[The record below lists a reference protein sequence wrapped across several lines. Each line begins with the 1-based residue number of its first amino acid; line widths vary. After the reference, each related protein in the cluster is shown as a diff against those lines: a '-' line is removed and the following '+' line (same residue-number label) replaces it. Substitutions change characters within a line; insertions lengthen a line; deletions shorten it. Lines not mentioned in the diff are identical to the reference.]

1 VNTINTIQDFRI
13 WREKVS
19 GSIGFVPTMGA
30 LHKGHLSLVEASN
43 NTCQHTVVS
52 IYLNPAQFSLGEDL
66 NTYPKNLINDLEKLS
81 KYDIGAIF
89 LPTDLEMYP
98 LNYSTYV
105 NESKL
110 SKVLEGKSRQSFF
123 RGVTTVVAKLFN
135 IICPTHAFFGEKD
148 AQQLLIIKKM
158 VLDLAYNIQIIS
170 CPIIREDSGLS
181 MSSRNIYLSN
191 KMKKSACIINNA
203 LGSAKQLL
211 LSGERD
217 SQTIRENIINVL
229 KQERKLKIDYVSVAD
244 GESLN
249 EILGEIQNQILV
261 STAVFIGKT
270 RLIDNFSFSLS
281 TNK

>member
-1 VNTINTIQDFRI
+1 MN
-13 WREKVS
+13 
-19 GSIGFVPTMGA
+19 
-30 LHKGHLSLVEASN
+30 
-43 NTCQHTVVS
+43 
-52 IYLNPAQFSLGEDL
+52 
-66 NTYPKNLINDLEKLS
+66 
-81 KYDIGAIF
+81 
-89 LPTDLEMYP
+89 
-98 LNYSTYV
+98 
-105 NESKL
+105 
-110 SKVLEGKSRQSFF
+110 
-123 RGVTTVVAKLFN
+123 
-135 IICPTHAFFGEKD
+135 
-148 AQQLLIIKKM
+148 
-158 VLDLAYNIQIIS
+158 NIQIIS